1 MHIEYFYDEHID
13 IRRVDGEYF
22 FYLNAN
28 IYRHI
33 FVNNKKKTADGSQ
46 L

>member
-22 FYLNAN
+22 FKILMRTYTD
-28 IYRHI
+28 I
-33 FVNNKKKTADGSQ
+33 F